1 MRRLDMEQVANIN
14 SYAEKQNQ
22 QKMVL
27 AKRKLET
34 LVSQKLNINKQII
47 KTEQLIRRLEK

>member
-1 MRRLDMEQVANIN
+1 MEQVANIN